1 MKNRIVIIGAGEA
14 GKSLAAEIRKKGIAG
29 EIVCFV
35 DDNREKIGVEIDGVL
50 TEGPIS
56 DIQRIQKKYKAD
68 EALIAIPSA
77 QRKRIKEIYDILQKG
92 KFKRI
97 LILPGISQI
106 IDGSAHL
113 IQAREISTLDLLGRN
128 PVVIPLKKTLQ
139 YLRDKRVLITGAGGS
154 IGSELARQLLSASAS
169 RLYLFDHGEN
179 SIYEIEKELTLLQ
192 REGVGEKATIIPII
206 GEIQDRDFIS
216 FILKRVNADVIFNC
230 AAYKHVPMMEVNP
243 VQAVQNNVFGTKN
256 LVDAAIEAGV
266 KKFIHISTD
275 KAVEPIGVYG
285 ATKLICEDIVLNSN
299 GLCGEGMGCDGGT
312 KSKTDFMIVRFGN
325 VLGSQGSILPLFKD
339 QILCRGHVTITHP
352 QIMRFFMTIPEAVS
366 LVLKTAGFGKPGS
379 LYILDM
385 GEPLLIKDI
394 AEQIIKFYGLEPD
407 IDVPIIY
414 TGIRP
419 GEKFME
425 KLWRD
430 DEKIENTEVQRVNI
444 LIDRKGLGEKLDKLL
459 SELRPI
465 CYFDSRRANKYRN
478 RHLLRKILKKY
489 IPTIERP
496 ENEPE
501 Y

>member
-1 MKNRIVIIGAGEA
+1 MKNRIAIIGAGEA
-14 GKSLAAEIRKKGIAG
+14 GRSLASEIIKKGIAG

-35 DDNREKIGVEIDGVL
+35 DDNKAKIGTDIDGIII
-50 TEGPIS
+50 EGPIS
-56 DIQRIQKKYKAD
+56 DIQIIQKKHKAD

-77 QRKRIKEIYDILQKG
+77 SRKRIKEIYDILQKG

-113 IQAREISTLDLLGRN
+113 IQAREISALDLLGRN
-128 PVVIPLKKTLQ
+128 PVVIPLKKTLH
-139 YLRDKRVLITGAGGS
+139 YLKDKRVLITGAGGS

-169 RLYLFDHGEN
+169 RLYLFGHGEN
-179 SIYEIEKELTLLQ
+179 SIYEIEKELNLLQ
-192 REGVGEKATIIPII
+192 KEGVGEKATIIPII
-206 GEIQDRDFIS
+206 GEIQDKDFIT
-216 FILKRVNADVIFNC
+216 FILKRVKADVIFNC

-256 LVDAAIEAGV
+256 LIEASIEAGV

-275 KAVEPIGVYG
+275 KAVEPIGIYG
-285 ATKLICEDIVLNSN
+285 ASKFICEDLILGSN
-299 GLCGEGMGCDGGT
+299 N
-312 KSKTDFMIVRFGN
+312 SKTDFMVVRFGN
-325 VLGSQGSILPLFKD
+325 VLGSRGSILPLFKD
-339 QILCRGHVTITHP
+339 QILSGGHVTITHP

-366 LVLKTAGFGKPGS
+366 LVLKTAGFGKSGS

-385 GEPLLIKDI
+385 GDPLLIKDI
-394 AEQIIKFYGLEPD
+394 AEQMIKFYGLEPD
-407 IDVPIIY
+407 IDIPIIY

-430 DEKIENTEVQRVNI
+430 DEKIDHTEVQRVNI
-444 LIDRKGLGEKLDKLL
+444 LLERKGLGDKLDALL
-459 SELRPI
+459 SELKPI
-465 CYFDSRRANKYRN
+465 CFFDSGSKNKYRN
-478 RHLLRKILKKY
+478 RHQLRKILKKY

-501 Y
+501 F

>member
-1 MKNRIVIIGAGEA
+1 MKNRIAIIGAGEA
-14 GKSLAAEIRKKGIAG
+14 GRSLASEIRKKGIAG

-35 DDNREKIGVEIDGVL
+35 DDNESKIGVEIDSII
-50 TEGPIS
+50 TEGPIA
-56 DIQRIQKKYKAD
+56 DIKKIQKKYKAD

-77 QRKRIKEIYDILQKG
+77 PRKRIKEIYDILLEAN
-92 KFKRI
+92 FKRI

-113 IQAREISTLDLLGRN
+113 IQAREISALDLLGRN

-154 IGSELARQLLSASAS
+154 IGSELARQLLSAGSS
-169 RLYLFDHGEN
+169 RLYLFGHGEN
-179 SIYEIEKELTLLQ
+179 SIYEIEKELSLLQ
-192 REGVGEKATIIPII
+192 KEGVGEKATIIPII
-206 GEIQDRDFIS
+206 GEIQDRDFIF
-216 FILKRVNADVIFNC
+216 FILKRVKADVIFNC

-256 LVDAAIEAGV
+256 LVEASIETGV

-275 KAVEPIGVYG
+275 KAVEPIGIYG
-285 ATKLICEDIVLNSN
+285 ATKFICEDIVLNSN
-299 GLCGEGMGCDGGT
+299 H
-312 KSKTDFMIVRFGN
+312 SKTDFMVVRFGN
-325 VLGSQGSILPLFKD
+325 VLGSRGSILPLFKD
-339 QILCRGHVTITHP
+339 QILTGGHVTITHP

-366 LVLKTAGFGKPGS
+366 LVLKTAGFGKS
-379 LYILDM
+379 KNLYILDM
-385 GEPLLIKDI
+385 GDPLLIKDI
-394 AEQIIKFYGLEPD
+394 AEQMIKFYGLEPD
-407 IDVPIIY
+407 IDIPIIY

-425 KLWRD
+425 KLWRE
-430 DEKIENTEVQRVNI
+430 DEKVETTEVQRVNI
-444 LIDRKGLGEKLDKLL
+444 LINRKGLADKLEKLL
-459 SELRPI
+459 SELQPI
-465 CYFDSRRANKYRN
+465 CYLDSKMKSKYRN

>member
-1 MKNRIVIIGAGEA
+1 MKNRIAVIGAGEA
-14 GKSLAAEIRKKGIAG
+14 GRSLAAEIIKKGIAG
-29 EIVCFV
+29 EIVCYV
-35 DDNREKIGVEIDGVL
+35 DDKKTKIGAEIDGILV
-50 TEGPIS
+50 EGPIS

-77 QRKRIKEIYDILQKG
+77 PRKRIKEIYDILQKG

-113 IQAREISTLDLLGRN
+113 IQAREISALDLLGRN

-169 RLYLFDHGEN
+169 RLYLFGHGEN
-179 SIYEIEKELTLLQ
+179 SIYEIEKELNLLQ

-206 GEIQDRDFIS
+206 GEIQDKDFIS
-216 FILKRVNADVIFNC
+216 FILKRVKADVIFNC

-256 LVDAAIEAGV
+256 LVEASIEAGV

-285 ATKLICEDIVLNSN
+285 ATKLICEDIVLNNKNSN
-299 GLCGEGMGCDGGT
+299 I
-312 KSKTDFMIVRFGN
+312 DFMVVRFGN
-325 VLGSQGSILPLFKD
+325 VLGSRGSILPLFKD
-339 QILCRGHVTITHP
+339 QILSSGHVTITHP

-366 LVLKTAGFGKPGS
+366 LVLKTAGFGESGN

-394 AEQIIKFYGLEPD
+394 AEQMIKFYGLEPD
-407 IDVPIIY
+407 IDIPIIY

-425 KLWRD
+425 KLWSD
-430 DEKIENTEVQRVNI
+430 DEKIEQTKVQRVNI
-444 LIDRKGLGEKLDKLL
+444 LFERKGLGDKLNKLL
-459 SELRPI
+459 SELKPI
-465 CYFDSRRANKYRN
+465 CYFDSRSKNKYRN
-478 RHLLRKILKKY
+478 RHQLRKILKKY